1 MDLNGSL
8 TQLRSLATNGIP
20 ANLKSCCLHCF
31 IFLFS
36 TYSIFFLQMPIQ
48 CSKLLSQQTSS
59 ICVCNH
65 HRGTLTHVTY
75 QQLHGLIDV
84 HGDNIPH
91 LSPIGTYLQ
100 QPLPGQTLLSPA
112 AATGSDA
119 LVSSTSS
126 SRYRVRR
133 SFLQYLQQPLQG
145 QPLLSPAADTG
156 SDAPVSSSR
165 YRVRRSCLYSTSSS
179 RYRVRRTMSASH
191 QQIIWRILMQR
202 LWLRPAFECG
212 PDGGRFITP
221 GRQQALF
228 RMLLN
233 S

>member
-119 LVSSTSS
+119 PVSST
-126 SRYRVRR
+126 
-133 SFLQYLQQPLQG
+133 
-145 QPLLSPAADTG
+145 
-156 SDAPVSSSR
+156 SSSR